1 MAEGAPRHTQ
11 YYMNNL
17 HHLDAAAGLPV
28 PRKKRAPRA
37 TPAAAVPHAPP
48 HRLFTL
54 VSVPSRWGASFVCHS
69 AAGSGYV
76 LFQAKSRQSAE

>member
-1 MAEGAPRHTQ
+1 
-11 YYMNNL
+11 MNNL
-17 HHLDAAAGLPV
+17 DHLDAATGQPG
-28 PRKKRAPRA
+28 PRRKRAARA
-37 TPAAAVPHAPP
+37 ATAGAALPAPPP

-76 LFQAKSRQSAE
+76 VFQAKSRQPAQ